1 MKISDLKLKQRQSSH
16 DFLSSNIHKVP
27 DLSHMLHFDCE
38 CAIGRASS
46 AKVGC
51 FAHKEGIEF
60 ERVHSFPSIGS
71 LP

>member
-1 MKISDLKLKQRQSSH
+1 
-16 DFLSSNIHKVP
+16 
-27 DLSHMLHFDCE
+27 MLHFDCE